1 MLQSSSHRFIVLGL
15 AMIVIA
21 WLMVFAMILNLVQE
35 SFALSFLSYA
45 LGLAGFF
52 TGLMGIFSSWSRQ
65 KDRKEIQELKE
76 AARNKSDD
84 YVPYFFKMD
93 VEDEDFQEFLES
105 EEERNKSE

>member
-1 MLQSSSHRFIVLGL
+1 MLHSSSQRFIVLGL

-21 WLMVFAMILNLVQE
+21 WLIVFAMILNLVQE

-45 LGLAGFF
+45 LGLGGFF

-65 KDRKEIQELKE
+65 KDNKEIQELKE
-76 AARNKSDD
+76 AAREKPDD

-93 VEDEDFQEFLES
+93 AEDEDFQEFLEK
-105 EEERNKSE
+105 EEERNKSD